1 LRPVLRLRFGF
12 RTTSGLPGMSSRKP
26 SVLSLRVSPGVD
38 RSSES
43 GVAVRDAMVG
53 IGLRLWKSVLYF
65 DSGELSISALRVV
78 ADHKDGGVR
87 ARVSLGECLEKVR
100 EAMLGVAGT
109 EAKARDSDAGVGCGE
124 GGESYEESDS
134 S

>member
-65 DSGELSISALRVV
+65 DSGELSTPCCGRPQRWGRPSSCVLR
-78 ADHKDGGVR
+78 
-87 ARVSLGECLEKVR
+87 RVS
-100 EAMLGVAGT
+100 
-109 EAKARDSDAGVGCGE
+109 
-124 GGESYEESDS
+124 
-134 S
+134 